1 MLKYAT
7 FVPYYD
13 TFAPLFCNIFVINCH
28 FYAIS
33 GKSWPFFCNKTVIWH
48 VYYKSITKKW
58 HENAQKSHKSG
69 SNFLWQDRQTGPT
82 NMGRLQEPYSP
93 RGSTEDLNG
102 RKERAAKCDLYVNL
116 THKIIDSC
124 PCFLYNLYVNL
135 TG

>member
-48 VYYKSITKKW
+48 FYYKSITKKW
-58 HENAQKSHKSG
+58 HENAQKLHKSG
-69 SNFLWQDRQTGPT
+69 SNFLWQDRCHGPT
-82 NMGRLQEPYSP
+82 THDTVLGTLFARAQRQGRTAE
-93 RGSTEDLNG
+93 
-102 RKERAAKCDLYVNL
+102 ERAAKSVAVTIRGYLLL
-116 THKIIDSC
+116 TVLQRTLD
-124 PCFLYNLYVNL
+124 NEN
-135 TG
+135 